1 MSEQYSPEM
10 IEKVN
15 QLLEANKRSSSMN
28 GETLSSDEKENLAK
42 MLEGSEPVRDQKPQQ
57 DEGWSDEPVDVPP
70 ISKLVERKKDE
81 STIYMQ
87 PDSEDISVVSWLKE
101 VISDEISQIEGEVSV
116 EGVFKS
122 LLKRV
127 FGTDNLND
135 ELAEKVRKFVR
146 QSVKKEGVVRKGDVI
161 TLETDEGVIT
171 GAVSRISESTLTV
184 ETEKGNVDVSLLV
197 PGRVRKTTGL
207 DELLDNS
214 DCDDVDD
221 LIDRMIED

>member
-116 EGVFKS
+116 EGVFKN

>member
-42 MLEGSEPVRDQKPQQ
+42 MLEGSEPVRDRKPQQ

-87 PDSEDISVVSWLKE
+87 PDSEDSSVVSWLKE

>member
-10 IEKVN
+10 IERVN

-42 MLEGSEPVRDQKPQQ
+42 MLEGSEPVRDRKPQQ

-87 PDSEDISVVSWLKE
+87 PDSEDSSVVSWLKE

-116 EGVFKS
+116 EGVFKN

>member
-87 PDSEDISVVSWLKE
+87 PDSEDSSVVSWLKE

-116 EGVFKS
+116 EGVFKN